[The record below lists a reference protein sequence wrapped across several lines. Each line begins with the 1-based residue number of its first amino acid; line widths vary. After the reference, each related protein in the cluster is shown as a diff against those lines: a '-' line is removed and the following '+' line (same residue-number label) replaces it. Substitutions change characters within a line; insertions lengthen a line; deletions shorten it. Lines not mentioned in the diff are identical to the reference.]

1 MFLEISQNSQENT
14 CDRISFLRDC
24 NFIKKETLAQAFSCE
39 FCEISKSI
47 FFNKTHLVAAFVSES
62 KYLTSQTRL
71 DLLCQ
76 VQAAVFVFVHLLLT
90 RILDPTGQQ
99 VLVLSQW
106 FLFLSVMIKWKCF
119 LKQWKRKSKLRKI
132 VLLARSEL
140 NSNEKMVSKALLD
153 SDRHKFRH
161 NKLALSD

>member
-14 CDRISFLRDC
+14 CARISFLRDC
-24 NFIKKETLAQAFSCE
+24 NFIKKEILAQGFSCE
-39 FCEISKSI
+39 FCEIFKSI

-106 FLFLSVMIKWKCF
+106 FLSVMIKWKCF
-119 LKQWKRKSKLRKI
+119 LKQWKRKNNLRKI